1 MCAIWRASELG
12 LLSAKTYYLCKLI
25 ILVIVDAKTY
35 AQAKD
40 VAHAHFDL
48 ETEFGEEQS
57 DAGAD
62 ERAKGSVLDFL
73 ELIYG

>member
-1 MCAIWRASELG
+1 VSHLRASELG
-12 LLSAKTYYLCKLI
+12 LLSGKTYYLRKLTI
-25 ILVIVDAKTY
+25 FVSVDAKTN
-35 AQAKD
+35 AHAKD

-57 DAGAD
+57 DAGAND
-62 ERAKGSVLDFL
+62 RAKGGVLDFL